1 MSVQATITVTSPGDS
16 IAELLTKLEAA
27 LASTGLTV
35 TSESLV
41 DVLKAALAECE
52 AREYTDEDIA
62 ALDTL
67 KGKLDRIDAPPA

>member
-1 MSVQATITVTSPGDS
+1 MSVQVTITVTSPGDS
-16 IAELLTKLEAA
+16 IAELLAKLDAA

-35 TSESLV
+35 TPESLV

-52 AREYTDEDIA
+52 AREYTDEDLA
-62 ALDTL
+62 ALDAL